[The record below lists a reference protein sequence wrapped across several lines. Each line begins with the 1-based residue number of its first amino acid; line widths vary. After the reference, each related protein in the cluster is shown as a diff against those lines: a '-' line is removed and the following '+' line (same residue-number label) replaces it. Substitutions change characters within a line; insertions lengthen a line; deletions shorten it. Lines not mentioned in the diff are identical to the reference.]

1 MIVQNAAKNGLTDFS
16 FTVNRN
22 DLDKAIR
29 VIESEVSPYLEEDGI
44 LTDAS
49 IAKISCVGIGMRSH
63 AGVAA
68 KMFKVL
74 AEENINIKM
83 ISTSEIRTSIV
94 VDENTWSLPLEPFIK
109 HSA

>member
-1 MIVQNAAKNGLTDFS
+1 MKQKSHSRTYLISPASLYKILGSVAEANIEVDMMIVQNAAKNGLTDFS

-49 IAKISCVGIGMRSH
+49 IAKISCVGIGRYEKSCRCRS
-63 AGVAA
+63 
-68 KMFKVL
+68 
-74 AEENINIKM
+74 
-83 ISTSEIRTSIV
+83 
-94 VDENTWSLPLEPFIK
+94 
-109 HSA
+109 